1 LTGYRPKTRDA
12 AAHFCAAAPFPYI
25 NLMKDSS
32 DYVNETE
39 LVLLFRLIIS
49 LIDNAKVR
57 RFTPLR
63 KDVKSKILA
72 RLFLMF
78 FMVKIV

>member
-1 LTGYRPKTRDA
+1 
-12 AAHFCAAAPFPYI
+12 
-25 NLMKDSS
+25 MKDSS

-78 FMVKIV
+78 FMAKII

>member
-1 LTGYRPKTRDA
+1 
-12 AAHFCAAAPFPYI
+12 
-25 NLMKDSS
+25 MKDSS

-57 RFTPLR
+57 RFAPLR
-63 KDVKSKILA
+63 KDVKSKILT
-72 RLFLMF
+72 RLFLRF
-78 FMVKIV
+78 LVVKIV